1 MLDNNLEDKVAIL
14 ADKSKHSKKEIMK
27 MIDDVIEEM
36 DNMVDQNGAFYVVAG
51 NLGINVTVS
60 KEKKIGIKDL
70 SDGMANVTIVG
81 RVAKIFPTN
90 TFSRKDGSQGKV
102 KNIELIDKDS
112 SVRVAFWDNKVAEL
126 EIKEITNGSVIR
138 LTNVNAKKGYQDKI
152 ELSLTGQSV
161 IDLIK
166 DKNLIQDFPEVEVAS
181 FALLKNLKNLNDGVD
196 VSVKVKIVSKRESV
210 TEFTKKDGS
219 QGKVSSINIM
229 DDGGKSRVT
238 FWDDN
243 TLKLEKL
250 NVNDIIELTDLRLG
264 SSDYGKELTFNSY
277 SSIKNVEDKTL
288 EKIEINENQEL
299 REVNNLGEIEDGERN
314 LIVMGKIVLVGNK
327 NSFDRD
333 GETRYVGNLTIQ
345 DKSFQRRVTL
355 WGNHAENI
363 EKYKVDMII
372 KLENVSAKLSDYSKE
387 IELSVGDY
395 STITDISESRK
406 LDDYDRE
413 MKIVKLS
420 DIKETSNGMSIKV
433 KISRIYDVNTIE
445 RDGRTLEVLN
455 MSFLDSEAMPGRIA
469 AWNDNIGKIS
479 KYSEGDALLLK
490 NVKITPAGEYDAS
503 VSINQN
509 TTIEETDLEIEI
521 PVFQTASELQNNP
534 NSYVKTSLNSLSV
547 ASLVEVSGTI
557 VKSYSPNFYMSCS
570 DCRKKLNEY
579 SENENKGICNDHGE
593 MSGRWRLIL
602 SLVLDDGTDTV
613 DIKIF
618 DDVAERLIGL
628 DALEAKM
635 KMEELSDQNAATQK
649 LVMKEFMVKGRVI
662 EDTYGDEPKKV
673 INVNEISMVD
683 LSKKSDEFLS
693 SFD

>member
-1 MLDNNLEDKVAIL
+1 
-14 ADKSKHSKKEIMK
+14 
-27 MIDDVIEEM
+27 
-36 DNMVDQNGAFYVVAG
+36 
-51 NLGINVTVS
+51 
-60 KEKKIGIKDL
+60 
-70 SDGMANVTIVG
+70 
-81 RVAKIFPTN
+81 
-90 TFSRKDGSQGKV
+90 
-102 KNIELIDKDS
+102 
-112 SVRVAFWDNKVAEL
+112 VAFWDNKVAEL

>member
-1 MLDNNLEDKVAIL
+1 
-14 ADKSKHSKKEIMK
+14 
-27 MIDDVIEEM
+27 
-36 DNMVDQNGAFYVVAG
+36 
-51 NLGINVTVS
+51 
-60 KEKKIGIKDL
+60 
-70 SDGMANVTIVG
+70 
-81 RVAKIFPTN
+81 
-90 TFSRKDGSQGKV
+90 
-102 KNIELIDKDS
+102 
-112 SVRVAFWDNKVAEL
+112 
-126 EIKEITNGSVIR
+126 
-138 LTNVNAKKGYQDKI
+138 
-152 ELSLTGQSV
+152 
-161 IDLIK
+161 
-166 DKNLIQDFPEVEVAS
+166 
-181 FALLKNLKNLNDGVD
+181 
-196 VSVKVKIVSKRESV
+196 
-210 TEFTKKDGS
+210 
-219 QGKVSSINIM
+219 M

-243 TLKLEKL
+243 TLKLQKL
-250 NVNDIIELTDLRLG
+250 KINDVVELTDLRVG

-277 SSIKNVEDKTL
+277 SIIKNVEDKKL
-288 EKIEINENQEL
+288 ENIEINENQEL

-363 EKYKVDMII
+363 EKYKVDMIV

-395 STITDISESRK
+395 STITDISKGEK

-413 MKIVKLS
+413 MKLVKLS
-420 DIKETSNGMSIKV
+420 DVKEASNGMAIKV

-509 TTIEETDLEIEI
+509 TTVEETDLEIEI

-579 SENENKGICNDHGE
+579 SENENKGVCNDHGD
-593 MSGRWRLIL
+593 MSGRWRVIL

-613 DIKIF
+613 DIKVF
-618 DDVAERLIGL
+618 DDVAEKLIGL

-673 INVNEISMVD
+673 INVNEISMID